1 MGDLRVEEL
10 SAKTIVAANGL
21 TLRPGQEQY
30 VTPVSYSANDAYLNP
45 TTTWARVVLD
55 GEEVVG
61 FVRGNFD
68 PDNPRE
74 EFRSCVWRINVDAGA
89 QGRGVGRRLG
99 AGPLVGPPAQGHQ
112 RQQDHHG
119 QRHHRQHQ
127 GHRLAP
133 LPHRSGL
140 GHRSPPSTGAWAP
153 RSRRGKQPPP

>member
-55 GEEVVG
+55 GDEVVG

-89 QGRGVGRRLG
+89 QGRGVGRFAVRELANEARTRG
-99 AGPLVGPPAQGHQ
+99 FETLHVIWEIGDDGPGDFFRRIGFVEVGETEYGEII
-112 RQQDHHG
+112 G
-119 QRHHRQHQ
+119 K
-127 GHRLAP
+127 LAI
-133 LPHRSGL
+133 
-140 GHRSPPSTGAWAP
+140 
-153 RSRRGKQPPP
+153 

>member
-89 QGRGVGRRLG
+89 QGRGVGRFAVRE
-99 AGPLVGPPAQGHQ
+99 
-112 RQQDHHG
+112 
-119 QRHHRQHQ
+119 
-127 GHRLAP
+127 LANE
-133 LPHRSGL
+133 
-140 GHRSPPSTGAWAP
+140 A
-153 RSRRGKQPPP
+153 RSRGFETLHVIWETGDDGPGEFFRRIGFVEVGETEYGEVIGKLAI